1 MAEQGIFIE
10 ALREEAGRDLG
21 AFDLI
26 CHVAFDMPPLTRKER
41 ADNVKKRNYF
51 AKYGE
56 KARKVLEGLLD
67 KYVEDGIVSIENNA
81 VLKLRPLSEL
91 GGPVELVNAFG
102 KKADYEKAVKELE
115 DELYKNNIA

>member
-1 MAEQGIFIE
+1 M
-10 ALREEAGRDLG
+10 D

-56 KARKVLEGLLD
+56 QARKVLEGLLD
-67 KYVEDGIVSIENNA
+67 KYVQDGVVSIEDAA
-81 VLKLRPLSEL
+81 VLKLKPLSDL
-91 GGPVELVNAFG
+91 GGPVELVRAFG
-102 KKADYEKAVKELE
+102 KKADYDNAVKELE
-115 DELYKNNIA
+115 QEIYKIAY